1 MRNKKLLAAGLA
13 CVLACVPMFAGCEQK
28 AEDFMIL
35 ALHGFQKAPEPSV
48 KEGRFNFSV
57 TYEVGGEEKTISS
70 VYVCKYVESTLWLDG
85 WGITW
90 ESYIEDT
97 EIATLPPE
105 NNENLIIVETNDDGT
120 IYLDLKLNPGY
131 FMSQPGEGHR
141 KSEPYMY
148 IDYKESVWEE
158 KGTYGSE
165 DLEVLATYGVQ
176 IISYEYDA
184 PIENSYD

>member
-1 MRNKKLLAAGLA
+1 MLA
-13 CVLACVPMFAGCEQK
+13 CTPMFAGCEQK
-28 AEDFMIL
+28 MED
-35 ALHGFQKAPEPSV
+35 ALIFALNGFQKAPVPTV
-48 KEGRFNFSV
+48 KEGKFNFSV

-70 VYVCKYVESTLWLDG
+70 IYVCKYVESTQWLDG
-85 WGITW
+85 WRVTW
-90 ESYIEDT
+90 ESYIEDP

-120 IYLDLKLNPGY
+120 IYLDLKLSPGY
-131 FMSQPGEGHR
+131 FMSEPGEEHR

-148 IDYKESVWEE
+148 IDYKESAWEE

-165 DLEVLATYGVQ
+165 DLEVLASYGVR